1 MTFLK
6 ISLPVYKRNKWDN
19 LEKDGRIEVSSDVD
33 TLSEGDQSLRLEIEK
48 LLLQMKAENRLA
60 EELHTLEC
68 EVETKAFQLKMLVK
82 DVERAT
88 AHYESLKFFLMNLG
102 IDPTSS
108 RLTFDKQFLPQ
119 DASLSQVEVV
129 PLESRYP
136 DDVI

>member
-1 MTFLK
+1 MGH
-6 ISLPVYKRNKWDN
+6 

-33 TLSEGDQSLRLEIEK
+33 NLSEGYQSLRLEIEE
-48 LLLQMKAENRLA
+48 LISELKAESRLA
-60 EELHTLEC
+60 EEAYTLEC
-68 EVETKAFQLKMLVK
+68 QIEKKASELKRLLK
-82 DVERAT
+82 DIERAT

-102 IDPTSS
+102 IAPTSS

>member
-6 ISLPVYKRNKWDN
+6 ISLPVYKRNNWGH
-19 LEKDGRIEVSSDVD
+19 LEKGGRIEVSSEVD
-33 TLSEGDQSLRLEIEK
+33 NLSEGYQSLKLEIEK

-82 DVERAT
+82 DIERAT
-88 AHYESLKFFLMNLG
+88 AHCESLKFFLMNLG
-102 IDPTSS
+102 VDPTSS

-136 DDVI
+136 DGVI

>member
-6 ISLPVYKRNKWDN
+6 ISIPVYKRDKWDSFHREGK
-19 LEKDGRIEVSSDVD
+19 LVVSSDVD
-33 TLSEGDQSLRLEIEK
+33 NLSEGDQSLRLEIEE
-48 LLLQMKAENRLA
+48 LILELKAESRLA
-60 EELHTLEC
+60 EEVHTLEC
-68 EVETKAFQLKMLVK
+68 QIEKKASELKGLLK
-82 DVERAT
+82 DIERAT

-102 IDPTSS
+102 IAPTSS